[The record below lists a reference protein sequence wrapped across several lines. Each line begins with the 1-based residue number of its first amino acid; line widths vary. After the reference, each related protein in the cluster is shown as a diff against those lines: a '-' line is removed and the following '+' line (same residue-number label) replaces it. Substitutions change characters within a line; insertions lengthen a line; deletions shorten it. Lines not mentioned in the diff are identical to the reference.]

1 MPLNSRGVS
10 LEKRG
15 QCALTNVV
23 GSGNL
28 PESTLP
34 TREQQEQRRLNE
46 APDFLQKFD
55 KI

>member
-1 MPLNSRGVS
+1 MPLNSWGVS
-10 LEKRG
+10 PEKRG
-15 QCALTNVV
+15 KCALTNVV
-23 GSGNL
+23 GSGNFT
-28 PESTLP
+28 ESTLL